1 MGLGLP
7 DLGGVIRAT
16 EQMPQQ
22 FEELTG
28 RLDAVIA
35 LLGTTNDLL
44 RQIRDLS

>member
-22 FEELTG
+22 FDELTVK
-28 RLDAVIA
+28 LDEIA
-35 LLGTTNDLL
+35 DLL
-44 RQIRDLS
+44 RETNEILRSGVRLQ